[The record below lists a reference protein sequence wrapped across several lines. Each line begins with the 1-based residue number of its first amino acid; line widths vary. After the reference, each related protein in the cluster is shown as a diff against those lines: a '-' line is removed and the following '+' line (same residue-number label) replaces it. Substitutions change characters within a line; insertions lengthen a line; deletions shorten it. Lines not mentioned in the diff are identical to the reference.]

1 MYAAVDSRWVESQ
14 PVYENSPYMY
24 MFFICFIIISSFFTL
39 NFFIRA
45 ILDNLQRNKSAGKHI
60 FITEEQH
67 KEWMA
72 VKKRLRTPPRAVPR
86 PQVGSRPSCRSASTV
101 EFTFSQQSCY
111 HVSRNQVSVTT

>member
-45 ILDNLQRNKSAGKHI
+45 ILDNLQRNKIGKHI